1 MRTVQTQWWSR
12 RTHPHILGGF
22 PLRNASQAGL
32 CNHIGAFDSTYYS
45 TPASGYYYVCGPGSG
60 HTNLYRLSLTNTGG
74 VVTLGS
80 TNGTPLQIANGQV
93 NCSGL
98 TEISNSAPSTDWLFL
113 SVDNQGVTSRRNNH
127 ACVMSFT
134 LGSSMV
140 ASVNASY
147 VANSDIQS
155 TGGFIVD
162 NVANTTSFPQASSI
176 YFTPTANN
184 LSCGDG
190 STNTACA
197 IKLTQSG
204 LQ

>member
-1 MRTVQTQWWSR
+1 
-12 RTHPHILGGF
+12 
-22 PLRNASQAGL
+22 
-32 CNHIGAFDSTYYS
+32 
-45 TPASGYYYVCGPGSG
+45 
-60 HTNLYRLSLTNTGG
+60 
-74 VVTLGS
+74 
-80 TNGTPLQIANGQV
+80 
-93 NCSGL
+93 
-98 TEISNSAPSTDWLFL
+98 
-113 SVDNQGVTSRRNNH
+113 
-127 ACVMSFT
+127 
-134 LGSSMV
+134 MV